1 MRDGFSKDKHVTASH
16 EIETCKCWL
25 VQSGATETESTL
37 IKITRNNVKLLYES
51 DNNNKNNNNYNMG
64 YKCEII
70 ECFSNNKN
78 R

>member
-16 EIETCKCWL
+16 EIETCKRWL

-37 IKITRNNVKLLYES
+37 IKITRNNVKLLCES
-51 DNNNKNNNNYNMG
+51 DNNNNNYNMG

-70 ECFSNNKN
+70 VCFSNNKN